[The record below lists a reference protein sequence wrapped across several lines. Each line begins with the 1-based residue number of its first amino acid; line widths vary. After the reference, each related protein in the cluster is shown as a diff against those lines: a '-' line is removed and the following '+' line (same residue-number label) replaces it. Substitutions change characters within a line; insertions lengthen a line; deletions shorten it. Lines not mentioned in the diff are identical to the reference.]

1 MQLEELLSEGVIK
14 EGFYYKKD
22 GYISP
27 IKNWDTL
34 AGENHIHAAVSASN
48 EEDEAKKSEYAVDKL
63 IKELENGYILD
74 LGCGYGR
81 LEKYVLKQRMFN
93 GWIGLD
99 SSANMLD
106 IFNQRYSAESDEQR
120 TPLFLIN
127 SDINQIPLKDSVVDN
142 VVVSAVF
149 LHNPKE
155 YTKKS
160 LEEVYRVMKPGG
172 KIFIFSNFPNANS
185 LLGLEG
191 NAYLWLLK
199 LLGKQDKNG
208 PVRYFNPR
216 EVERLFGQFSS
227 VNIIKYGFQVIPK
240 TIIGLP
246 EIINQAYRAIIAN
259 PLNYL
264 FERILLQ
271 SIKQKYFFTHIDLI
285 ATK

>member
-1 MQLEELLSEGVIK
+1 MQTEELLLEGVK
-14 EGFYYKKD
+14 KQDFFYKKED
-22 GYISP
+22 YISP

-34 AGENHIHAAVSASN
+34 SAENHMHAAVSAKDETS
-48 EEDEAKKSEYAVDKL
+48 EAKKSEYAVEML
-63 IKELENGYILD
+63 IKELQDGCTLD

-81 LEKYVLKQRMFN
+81 LEKYVLKERVFT
-93 GWIGLD
+93 GWVGLD
-99 SSANMLD
+99 SSVNMLS
-106 IFNQRYSAESDEQR
+106 IFNKRYSSETAEQR
-120 TPLFLIN
+120 TPLLLIN
-127 SDINQIPLKDSVVDN
+127 SDINQIPLKDSAVDN
-142 VVVSAVF
+142 VIVSAVF

-208 PVRYFNPR
+208 PVRYFNCQ
-216 EVERLFGQFSS
+216 EVERMFGKFSS
-227 VNIIKYGFQVIPK
+227 VNIIRYGFQVMPK

-246 EIINQAYRAIIAN
+246 EIINKIYRAIIAN
-259 PLNYL
+259 PLNYI
-264 FERILLQ
+264 FERILPQ
-271 SIKQKYFFTHIDLI
+271 TIKHKLFFTHVDLV
-285 ATK
+285 AVK